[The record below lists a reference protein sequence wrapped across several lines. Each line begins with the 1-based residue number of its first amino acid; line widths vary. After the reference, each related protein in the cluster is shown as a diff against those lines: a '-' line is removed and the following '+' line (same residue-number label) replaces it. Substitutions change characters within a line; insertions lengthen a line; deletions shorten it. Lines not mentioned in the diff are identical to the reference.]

1 MGIAKLNRYLTDNCK
16 NGTIKKIHL
25 KELESKTIVI
35 DVSIYLY
42 KFLSNGDLIEQ
53 MYLFISILRS
63 YNIVPVFIFDGKPPE
78 EKREILMKRYMEK
91 KEAAKECKKLED
103 SLDSVSIEK
112 KRELEKQILLLKK
125 KSIRIKEN
133 DINIVKELM
142 RVYGVQYLN
151 ADEEADQLCGYLAN
165 KENIYGCISDD
176 MDMFMYN
183 CKYVLRHLSLL
194 NHTVVLYDRE
204 NICRDL
210 NVKSSDLQDI
220 LLTVGSDYNLKN
232 NYTIANAFEKYKVY
246 NTIKDNKSYFEY
258 LQDTDKT
265 IDINK
270 LYKLKKL
277 LNSLQKSNMSIKDK
291 NNLIKMDDLK
301 HLLKPYGFCWCK

>member
-103 SLDSVSIEK
+103 SLDTVSIEK

-194 NHTVVLYDRE
+194 NHTVILYDRE
-204 NICRDL
+204 KICRDL
-210 NVKSSDLQDI
+210 NVKTSDLQDI

-258 LQDTDKT
+258 LEDTDKT

-291 NNLIKMDDLK
+291 NDLIKMDDLK